1 MLYSLKSESYMADV
15 PHRNNYDIWQSR
27 LSDAEFNAVY
37 DELNARVEGSKIE
50 TSSWIPG
57 SVWDGT
63 VFQPILEVACIND
76 ADAAGRFFGLILWQV
91 LLDHKHVWAFD
102 RYEKDGVPIRGMTY
116 FRLDNPPP
124 P

>member
-1 MLYSLKSESYMADV
+1 MLYSLKSESYIDHV
-15 PHRNNYDIWQSR
+15 PHRNNYDRWRSR
-27 LSDAEFNAVY
+27 LSDAEFGAVY
-37 DELNARVEGSKIE
+37 DELYARVEGSDIE

-57 SVWDGT
+57 SNWDGT
-63 VFQPILEVACIND
+63 VFQPIMEVACLND
-76 ADAAGRFFGLILWQV
+76 ADAAGMFFGLILWQV
-91 LLDHKHVWAFD
+91 ILDHDHVWAFD

>member
-1 MLYSLKSESYMADV
+1 MLYSLKSESYMDDV
-15 PHRNNYDIWQSR
+15 PHRNNYDIWRRR

-37 DELNARVEGSKIE
+37 DELNARVGGSTIE

-63 VFQPILEVACIND
+63 VFQPILEVACLND
-76 ADAAGRFFGLILWQV
+76 ADAAGKFFGLILWQV
-91 LLDHKHVWAFD
+91 LLDHAHVWAFD

-116 FRLDNPPP
+116 FRLDTPPLP
-124 P
+124 